1 MQEKYLAPSTQHT
14 DRHTVGPKELLA
26 TSTLFVNCLSD
37 PSHCSL
43 QWSLCFSYC
52 LNERYIFII
61 ELSEDNTICLSF
73 VANNFSQFVVCLQFT
88 YGSFALW
95 FQPVSSC
102 LEKPC
107 LSQDQGK
114 SLLFSSYISMT
125 LYQNYMFNPTIYF
138 TIKCDVELQLNF
150 PTQLFLCP
158 GAIY

>member
-1 MQEKYLAPSTQHT
+1 MSSCRKSSTFPSTQHT
-14 DRHTVGPKELLA
+14 DWHTVGPKELLA
-26 TSTLFVNCLSD
+26 TSTLFANCLSD

-43 QWSLCFSYC
+43 QWSLSFSYC

-73 VANNFSQFVVCLQFT
+73 VANISPSLLFVFQFT

-107 LSQDQGK
+107 PSQDQGK
-114 SLLFSSYISMT
+114 SLLFSSYISMI
-125 LYQNYMFNPTIYF
+125 LYQ
-138 TIKCDVELQLNF
+138 KLH
-150 PTQLFLCP
+150 
-158 GAIY
+158 A